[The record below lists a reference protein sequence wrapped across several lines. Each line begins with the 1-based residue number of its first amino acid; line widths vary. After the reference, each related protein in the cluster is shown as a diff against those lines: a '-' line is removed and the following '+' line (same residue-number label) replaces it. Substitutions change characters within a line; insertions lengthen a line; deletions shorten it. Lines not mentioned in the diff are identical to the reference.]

1 MQNLRKNDYE
11 DNDSQ
16 TYHLL
21 SKFIKAIENID
32 KSKAHE
38 SARLVK
44 SVEALM
50 AMLD

>member
-21 SKFIKAIENID
+21 SEFIKAAENID
-32 KSKAHE
+32 ESKMHGP
-38 SARLVK
+38 ARLVK
-44 SVEALM
+44 SAKALM
-50 AMLD
+50 ATLD